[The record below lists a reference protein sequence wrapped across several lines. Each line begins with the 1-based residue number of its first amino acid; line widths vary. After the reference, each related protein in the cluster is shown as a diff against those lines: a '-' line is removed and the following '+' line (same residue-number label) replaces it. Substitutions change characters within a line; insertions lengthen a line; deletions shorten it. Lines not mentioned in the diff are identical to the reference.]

1 MPDTL
6 NENHP
11 LTINDFNA
19 IRLSI
24 LSPDEILKRSH
35 GEVTRPET
43 INYRTQR
50 PERDGLFCEKIFGPT
65 KDWECYCGKYKRI
78 RYKGVVCDRC
88 GVEVTR
94 SIVRRKRIGHIKLAT
109 PVTHIWFLGGTSSK
123 LSLLLDIS
131 TKDIEK
137 VVYFAGYII
146 KEVNEEA
153 KKNALKQL
161 EGEVKNRKNELSL
174 ALKKIL
180 SEVNAKKQK
189 ELSTADAKNK
199 SSIQKK
205 YQGEITKKREEIGKE
220 IEKLDNA
227 KEIAKKELSELK
239 NARILSEIEYRNLS
253 MKYGQVFTAGMG
265 AETIREIVEKFDL
278 DQLVKK
284 LENQLRTQRGQK
296 RQRVAKRL
304 QLIKGLKESGMRPEW
319 MLTTVIPIIPPDLR
333 PMVQLDGG
341 RFAASDLNDLY
352 RRVINRN
359 NRLKRLIELG
369 APEVICRNEKRML
382 QEAVDALID
391 NNARR
396 GNRVTSS
403 TGQKRVLKSLADV
416 LRGKQGRF
424 RQNLLGKRVDY
435 SARSVIVVG
444 PDLRLDQCGIPKEMA
459 MELFKPY
466 VIGRLI
472 KEGYTHNIKG
482 AGKIIEQRQPEAWDM
497 LEKAIENRYVLLNRA
512 PTLHRLGIQ
521 AFKPVLIE
529 GKAIQIHPLICAAY
543 NADFDGDQM
552 AVHLPLSKNA
562 QREAKEIMQ
571 AANNILK
578 PSAGEAIIVPSLEI
592 VLGCYHIT
600 RIRENSKGEGKCFS
614 DMNEAILAY
623 RSGIITLQT
632 KIKVKIRN
640 KKYGDDNNKVLE
652 TSVGRLIFNSFLP
665 SGMNFQNKTMDQKEL
680 KKLVKECF
688 YKYNAGTNSKL
699 LDQLKRIGFKF
710 ATKSG
715 ISLGIGDIKV
725 PKIKKQVI
733 EDTKKKVHTIE
744 EQYKEGLITDE
755 ERYNT
760 TISIWTQAK
769 NEITDKMMEEL
780 DKFGPIYS
788 MSESGARGNIEQ
800 ITQLGGMKGLV
811 TNPAGKIIE
820 LPIRSNLKEGL
831 EVLEY
836 FISTHGARKG
846 KTDTALRTA
855 DAGYLT
861 RRLVDV
867 TQDINV
873 TEKDCGTKEGI
884 KMTKKES
891 EKIGEPLSER
901 ILGRIA
907 TATVK
912 NPKNDQIIVKRGEM
926 IDKEKAD
933 LIDKLNVENILVR
946 SPITCSS
953 IRGICQKCYG
963 YDLATRKLVEIDEV
977 VGVVAA
983 QAIGEP
989 GTQLT
994 LRTFHTGG
1002 VAGKGKDITQG
1013 LPRVEE
1019 LFEVRT
1025 PRNKAPIAEIDG
1037 SIEVEK
1043 DETQYKITLISE
1055 DIIKDHYKIKKGF
1068 KVNVKNNS
1076 HVEKRGI
1083 IAEKEN
1089 VKPIRI
1095 RAEGNIQIKGDKATI
1110 TRDRG
1115 NEYIYNV
1122 PLNTKIFVKNGEK
1135 VKAGTALT
1143 EGHMDPKEI
1152 FKISGPRITQK
1163 YIIQQV
1169 QKIYASQGQMINDK
1183 HIEVITRQ
1191 MFSRVKVKDSGGTN
1205 LLSGDIVK
1213 RSLFRAANKKAM
1225 KENKT
1230 LATAQQLILGI
1241 TKASLNT
1248 HSWLAAASFQETT
1261 RVLIEAAIKG
1271 KIDGLEGLKEN
1282 IVIGKL
1288 IPAGTAKD
1296 KTYTPPHLT
1305 KPSSFNREPRPRAD
1319 TRERT

>member
-1 MPDTL
+1 MPETL
-6 NENHP
+6 SENHP
-11 LTINDFNA
+11 FTINDFNA

-50 PERDGLFCEKIFGPT
+50 PERDGLFCERIFGPT

-94 SIVRRKRIGHIKLAT
+94 SIVRRKRIGHIKLAG

-123 LSLLLDIS
+123 LSLLLNIS

-137 VVYFAGYII
+137 VIYFAGYII
-146 KEVNEEA
+146 KEVNEES

-174 ALKKIL
+174 ALKKVL
-180 SEVNAKKQK
+180 GETNAKKQK

-199 SSIQKK
+199 SRIQKK
-205 YQGEITKKREEIGKE
+205 YQDEITKKREEIGKE

-227 KEIAKKELSELK
+227 KEIAKKELAELK
-239 NARILSEIEYRNLS
+239 KFRILSEIEYRNLS

-265 AETIREIVEKFDL
+265 AETIREIIEQFDL
-278 DQLVKK
+278 DQLIKK
-284 LENQLRTQRGQK
+284 LKNQLRNQSGQK
-296 RQRVAKRL
+296 RQRAAKRL
-304 QLIKGLKESGMRPEW
+304 QLIKGLKESGTKPEW
-319 MLTTVIPIIPPDLR
+319 TILTVIPIIPPDLR

-444 PDLRLDQCGIPKEMA
+444 PELRLNQCGIPKEMA

-497 LEKAIENRYVLLNRA
+497 LEKAIEDRYVLLNRA

-521 AFKPVLIE
+521 AFKPILIE
-529 GKAIQIHPLICAAY
+529 GKAIQIHPLVCAAY

-552 AVHLPLSKNA
+552 AVHLPLSKNS

-571 AANNILK
+571 AVNNILK
-578 PSAGEAIIVPSLEI
+578 PSAGEAIVVPSLEI
-592 VLGCYHIT
+592 ILGCYHIT
-600 RIRENSKGEGKCFS
+600 RTREGAKGEGKYFS

-623 RSGIITLQT
+623 RSKIITLQT

-640 KKYGDDNNKVLE
+640 KKYGEDNNKVLE
-652 TSVGRLIFNSFLP
+652 TSIGRMIFNSFLP
-665 SGMNFQNKTMDQKEL
+665 FGMRFQNKTMDQKAL
-680 KKLVKECF
+680 KKLVRECF
-688 YKYNAGTNSKL
+688 DKYNTETISKL

-715 ISLGIGDIKV
+715 ISLGIGDIQV
-725 PKIKKQVI
+725 PEIKERVI
-733 EDTKKKVHTIE
+733 NETKKKVRTIE

-755 ERYNT
+755 ERYAT

-769 NEITDKMMEEL
+769 NKITDKMMAEL

-788 MSESGARGNIEQ
+788 MFESGARGNIEQ
-800 ITQLGGMKGLV
+800 ITQLSGMKGLV

-820 LPIRSNLKEGL
+820 LPIRSNFKEGL
-831 EVLEY
+831 KVLEY

-867 TQDINV
+867 AQDISI

-884 KMTKKES
+884 KITQKES
-891 EKIGEPLSER
+891 ETIGEPLSER
-901 ILGRIA
+901 ILGRI
-907 TATVK
+907 TTTTIK
-912 NPKNDQIIVKRGEM
+912 NPKTNKILVKKGEI
-926 IDKEKAD
+926 IDKEKAA
-933 LIDKLNVENILVR
+933 LVEKLSIESISVR
-946 SPITCSS
+946 SPITCRS
-953 IRGICQKCYG
+953 IRGICRKCYG
-963 YDLATRKLVEIDEV
+963 YDLSTRKLVEPDEV
-977 VGVVAA
+977 VGIVAA

-1002 VAGKGKDITQG
+1002 VAGKSRDITQG

-1019 LFEVRT
+1019 LFEART
-1025 PRNKAPIAEIDG
+1025 PKNKAPIAEVDG
-1037 SIEVEK
+1037 SIEIKKE
-1043 DETQYKITLISE
+1043 ENQYKFTLISE
-1055 DIIKDHYKIKKGF
+1055 DIIKDHYKIKRGYKT
-1068 KVNVKNNS
+1068 KVKDKS
-1076 HVEKRGI
+1076 HIEKRGI
-1083 IAEKEN
+1083 IAEKEGT
-1089 VKPIRI
+1089 KPIRI
-1095 RAEGNIQIKGDKATI
+1095 RAGGNVQIDNNKVII

-1115 NEYIYNV
+1115 REHIYNT
-1122 PLNTKIFVKNGEK
+1122 PLNTKIFVKNGER
-1135 VKAGTALT
+1135 VKAGTTLT
-1143 EGHMDPKEI
+1143 EGHLDPKEI
-1152 FKISGPRITQK
+1152 FKISGPRATQK
-1163 YIIQQV
+1163 YIIQEV

-1183 HIEVITRQ
+1183 HIEIITRQ
-1191 MFSRVKVKDSGGTN
+1191 MLSRVRIKDPRGTN

-1213 RSLFRAANKKAM
+1213 RSLFRTTNKEATKQG
-1225 KENKT
+1225 KT
-1230 LATAQQLILGI
+1230 PATAQQLILGI

-1261 RVLIEAAIKG
+1261 RVLIDAAVKG
-1271 KIDGLEGLKEN
+1271 KIDDLEGLKEN

-1288 IPAGTAKD
+1288 IPAGTTKD

-1305 KPSSFNREPRPRAD
+1305 KQPLVKREF
-1319 TRERT
+1319 